1 MGKKKNS
8 IPFPRPKAPPV
19 KKGEP
24 HQPTPEA
31 EQQHAPRPVV
41 VNHPVRVPTG
51 NRRGG

>member
-8 IPFPRPKAPPV
+8 IPFPRPKAAPA

>member
-1 MGKKKNS
+1 MSKKN

-24 HQPTPEA
+24 HTQHTESETKQQAPKQQPMP
-31 EQQHAPRPVV
+31 
-41 VNHPVRVPTG
+41 HPVRTPTG